1 MPKDKKSAE
10 LVFDSKM
17 WNCCYGNRNVKNNI
31 QVQYFQSVSEKQ
43 NTSRSGVTCAKTVG
57 CGEGFENAPMWAGAD
72 AGS

>member
-31 QVQYFQSVSEKQ
+31 
-43 NTSRSGVTCAKTVG
+43 
-57 CGEGFENAPMWAGAD
+57 
-72 AGS
+72 